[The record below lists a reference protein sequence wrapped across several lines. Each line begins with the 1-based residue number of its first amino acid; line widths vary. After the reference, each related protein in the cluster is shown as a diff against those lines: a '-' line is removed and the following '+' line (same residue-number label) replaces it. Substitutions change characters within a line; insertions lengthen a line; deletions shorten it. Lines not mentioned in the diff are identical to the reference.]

1 MPAARCGPLR
11 PPGFGN
17 AGPVAGFLDLTLQG
31 LREQWQEAE
40 CQVGP
45 EIRAELSPLDP
56 QVLGPGRITTLATT
70 CEEFDTGSS
79 CSRPAVRA
87 AMCTGVR
94 GERPA
99 GRRRAVVA
107 LARRLGEYR
116 DVVSSVFL
124 RYCRGAQ
131 SGGERAGRERE
142 STAPSLRPTDAAA
155 ARPSTSKR
163 RRKGTEVEERGG
175 MQRRRLWCVLGVLG
189 QDRIPCWYNRLE
201 DQTEDARDEEATE
214 AFCTAANTSTCSFQK
229 TSQARYT
236 LRLEAEPCTPQP
248 VKGSIGM
255 SVFLGG
261 LLLGFLACGLACA
274 LRARRELLTDYEDEF
289 TEH

>member
-142 STAPSLRPTDAAA
+142 STAPSLRPAQLSLSLSLSLSLCLCAVQ
-155 ARPSTSKR
+155 RGR
-163 RRKGTEVEERGG
+163 RA
-175 MQRRRLWCVLGVLG
+175 
-189 QDRIPCWYNRLE
+189 D
-201 DQTEDARDEEATE
+201 D
-214 AFCTAANTSTCSFQK
+214 
-229 TSQARYT
+229 
-236 LRLEAEPCTPQP
+236 
-248 VKGSIGM
+248 
-255 SVFLGG
+255 GG
-261 LLLGFLACGLACA
+261 LCFDAQVRVSA
-274 LRARRELLTDYEDEF
+274 LRSGSLQGCFIGHL
-289 TEH
+289 

>member
-1 MPAARCGPLR
+1 MKEGARAGRRHEELASFASAVSRFTPGGERRRAAPLLMGVARKRFCQAALEVCFGQLEEITPFARTLLGCTACGCCLCLTSAIA
-11 PPGFGN
+11 FG
-17 AGPVAGFLDLTLQG
+17 GFLDLTLQG

-40 CQVGP
+40 C
-45 EIRAELSPLDP
+45 

-79 CSRPAVRA
+79 CSR
-87 AMCTGVR
+87 
-94 GERPA
+94 
-99 GRRRAVVA
+99 
-107 LARRLGEYR
+107 LGEYR

-124 RYCRGAQ
+124 RYCRRADDGGLCFDAQ
-131 SGGERAGRERE
+131 ADRCGSGSPIDLQE
-142 STAPSLRPTDAAA
+142 D
-155 ARPSTSKR
+155 
-163 RRKGTEVEERGG
+163 
-175 MQRRRLWCVLGVLG
+175 RRLQLLT
-189 QDRIPCWYNRLE
+189 QNRSRIPCWYNRLE

>member
-1 MPAARCGPLR
+1 MSDFSDRLRRPMPAARCGPLR

-79 CSRPAVRA
+79 CSR
-87 AMCTGVR
+87 
-94 GERPA
+94 
-99 GRRRAVVA
+99 
-107 LARRLGEYR
+107 LGEYR

-124 RYCRGAQ
+124 RYCRRADDGGLCFDAQ
-131 SGGERAGRERE
+131 ADRCGSGSPIDLQE
-142 STAPSLRPTDAAA
+142 D
-155 ARPSTSKR
+155 
-163 RRKGTEVEERGG
+163 
-175 MQRRRLWCVLGVLG
+175 RRLQLLT
-189 QDRIPCWYNRLE
+189 QNRSRIPCWYNRLE